1 MIRYTLFSFIIL
13 ILSCRNT
20 DNHADLT
27 PASPLTLS
35 DTIRILL
42 NDNIRYISDS
52 LWKRDPA
59 LLDQYIRKYL
69 PDSCC
74 VIRFE
79 NEHLKNDYEGPG
91 LPGDINGDRRPDTF
105 YILKEFHLCA
115 QGQSYLFADT
125 SLPRL
130 TTTSFCCHP
139 RNLFLIGDIDED
151 GIQEIGLYHSSCSS
165 HYKSLYAYSIKKGAW
180 KEVGHTIFDTYYMD
194 TEKPYQHFFRKT
206 GKGRFEMLET
216 TDLRE
221 ANIGKPIWQKFTIG
235 TENTNLQP

>member
-1 MIRYTLFSFIIL
+1 MIRYTLFSFILL

-20 DNHADLT
+20 GNHEGLT
-27 PASPLTLS
+27 PANPLSLS

-59 LLDQYIRKYL
+59 LLDHYIRKYL

-79 NEHLKNDYEGPG
+79 NEHLKKDYEGPG
-91 LPGDINGDRRPDTF
+91 LPGDINGDHRPDTF

-115 QGQSYLFADT
+115 EGQSYLFADT

-139 RNLFLIGDIDED
+139 RNLFPIGDIDED
-151 GIQEIGLYHSSCSS
+151 GIQEIGLYYSSCSS
-165 HYKSLYAYSIKKGAW
+165 HYKSLYAYSIKKGGW
-180 KEVGHTIFDTYYMD
+180 KEVGHIIFDTYYMD
-194 TEKPYQHFFRKT
+194 PEKPYQHFFRKT
-206 GKGRFEMLET
+206 GKGQFEMLET

-221 ANIGKPIWQKFTIG
+221 ENAGKPIWQKFTIR